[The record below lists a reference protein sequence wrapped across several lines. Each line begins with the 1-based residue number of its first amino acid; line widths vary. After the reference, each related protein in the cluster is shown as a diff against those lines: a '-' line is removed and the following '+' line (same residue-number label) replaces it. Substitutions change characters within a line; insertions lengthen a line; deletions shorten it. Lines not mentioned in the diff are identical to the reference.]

1 MTGNVTSINVDGHL
15 YCVVDKGNNRHPQA
29 VEVCR
34 KLNAR
39 LPLPKSQN
47 EAEMFIRI
55 GGFAY
60 TNVDARNPK
69 KTDNRKEWI
78 DAEGKP
84 LGNKPVYLGV
94 TKNYVTK

>member
-1 MTGNVTSINVDGHL
+1 
-15 YCVVDKGNNRHPQA
+15 
-29 VEVCR
+29 
-34 KLNAR
+34 
-39 LPLPKSQN
+39 
-47 EAEMFIRI
+47 MFIRI